1 LAEGGDGVHPGTIAF
16 VQSLPAKGCSID
28 FAVLASGAGTNLQ
41 AILDS
46 GIGGLQVVISDVQ
59 DAAALQRAAAAGVPT
74 EIVRFRGHRS
84 AFTESICE
92 TAARYGAEALVLAGF
107 MRILGPEAMERF
119 PHRILNIHPSLLP
132 AFPGVNAVSQ
142 ALSHGVTL
150 TGVTVH
156 FVDEQVD
163 HGPIIAQRA
172 VPVLPGDD
180 EESLHARIQK
190 VEHELYPRVIAAFLR
205 GEVLVEQGKVV
216 LT

>member
-1 LAEGGDGVHPGTIAF
+1 
-16 VQSLPAKGCSID
+16 
-28 FAVLASGAGTNLQ
+28 VLVSGAGTNLQ

-46 GIGGLQVVISDVQ
+46 GIEGLRVVISDVP
-59 DAAALQRAAAAGVPT
+59 DATALQRAAESGIPT
-74 EIVRFRGHRS
+74 EIVPFTSTRS
-84 AFTESICE
+84 AFTEMICE

-107 MRILGPEAMERF
+107 MRVLGPEAIRRF
-119 PHRILNIHPSLLP
+119 PLRIVNIHPSLLP

-142 ALSHGVTL
+142 ALSHGVTI

-172 VPVLPGDD
+172 VPILPGDD

-190 VEHELYPRVIAAFLR
+190 VEHDLYPRVVAAFLR
-205 GEVLVEQGKVV
+205 GGVLVENGKVV

>member
-1 LAEGGDGVHPGTIAF
+1 M
-16 VQSLPAKGCSID
+16 
-28 FAVLASGAGTNLQ
+28 LASGAGTNLQ

-46 GIGGLQVVISDVQ
+46 GIKGLRVVISDVPG
-59 DAAALQRAAAAGVPT
+59 AVALDRAADAGIPT
-74 EIVRFRGHRS
+74 EVVSFAGTRS
-84 AFTESICE
+84 AFTEVVCE
-92 TAARYGAEALVLAGF
+92 TATTYGAEALVLAGF
-107 MRILGPEAMERF
+107 MRVLGPEAIRRF
-119 PHRILNIHPSLLP
+119 PFRILNIHPSLLP

-142 ALSHGVTL
+142 ALSHGVTI

-172 VPVLPGDD
+172 VPILPGDD

-190 VEHELYPRVIAAFLR
+190 VEHDLYPRVVAAFLR
-205 GEVLVEQGKVV
+205 GDVLVKHGRVV